1 MKILIADDDPTSRL
15 LLKAMVSK
23 LGHECIV
30 AEDGSS
36 AWDVLASGGIDVL
49 LTDWMMPGV
58 DGPELCRRLRNEVG
72 GGGYIYIVLT
82 TGLDHPEAVLEGM
95 SAGADDYLTKPVDK
109 FAVQTRL
116 VAAERVTELHRQ
128 LVHTQA
134 QLERANLELLE
145 QSLTD
150 QLTGLGN
157 RRRMD
162 EDLDR
167 VHARALRLGR
177 TYGVAIFDIDYF
189 KRYND
194 HYGHVAGDGA
204 LRDVAS
210 CIELIVRAGEC
221 AYRYGGEEFLVL
233 MPDCG
238 LGDVVSRAA
247 DRIRQSVVLAAI
259 PHEARPS
266 EPPVVTVSGGVSC
279 WMPGSPL
286 SAREVL
292 EAADRA
298 LYDAKSSGR
307 NRISAAP
314 LVAAGSDS
322 SIGTPERPHDG
333 LALERVSGQGLRPV
347 PEPNRQGLRPVPEPN
362 RRPGAGARSVAAGQV
377 SPVRA

>member
-23 LGHECIV
+23 LGHDCLV
-30 AEDGSS
+30 AKDGSS

-72 GGGYIYIVLT
+72 GGYIYIVLT
-82 TGLDHPEAVLEGM
+82 TGLDHPEDVLEGM

-162 EDLDR
+162 EDLGR

-177 TYGVAIFDIDYF
+177 TYGIAIFDIDYF

-210 CIELIVRAGEC
+210 CIDLIVRAGEC

-238 LGDVVSRAA
+238 LGDVVSKAA
-247 DRIRQSVVLAAI
+247 DRIRQSVLVAAI
-259 PHEARPS
+259 PHEASPS
-266 EPPVVTVSGGVSC
+266 EPHVVTVSGGVSC
-279 WMPGSPL
+279 WTPGSRL

-292 EAADRA
+292 EQADQA
-298 LYDAKSSGR
+298 LYDAKTAGR
-307 NRISAAP
+307 NRIA
-314 LVAAGSDS
+314 VA
-322 SIGTPERPHDG
+322 
-333 LALERVSGQGLRPV
+333 
-347 PEPNRQGLRPVPEPN
+347 
-362 RRPGAGARSVAAGQV
+362 RPGAGDPRGSTGTTGRQDDVLALQVTGSGTSAR
-377 SPVRA
+377 P

>member
-1 MKILIADDDPTSRL
+1 VKILIADDDPTSRL

-23 LGHECIV
+23 LGHECVV

-36 AWDVLASGGIDVL
+36 AWEVLASGGIDVL

-72 GGGYIYIVLT
+72 GAYIYIVLT
-82 TGLDHPEAVLEGM
+82 TGLDHPEDVLEGM

-116 VAAERVTELHRQ
+116 VAAERVTELHHQ
-128 LVHTQA
+128 LAYTQA

-167 VHARALRLGR
+167 VHARARRLGR

-238 LGDVVSRAA
+238 LGDVVSTAA
-247 DRIRQSVVLAAI
+247 DRIRRNVLQAAI

-266 EPPVVTVSGGVSC
+266 EPHVVTVSGGVSC
-279 WMPGSPL
+279 WMPGSRL
-286 SAREVL
+286 SAREML
-292 EAADRA
+292 EEADQA
-298 LYDAKSSGR
+298 LYDAKTAGR

-314 LVAAGSDS
+314 LGGPD
-322 SIGTPERPHDG
+322 DG
-333 LALERVSGQGLRPV
+333 LALEVSGSGTS
-347 PEPNRQGLRPVPEPN
+347 
-362 RRPGAGARSVAAGQV
+362 ARA
-377 SPVRA
+377 

>member
-23 LGHECIV
+23 LGHECVV

-36 AWDVLASGGIDVL
+36 AWEVLASGGIDVL

-72 GGGYIYIVLT
+72 GAYIYIVLT
-82 TGLDHPEAVLEGM
+82 TGLDHPEDVLEGM

-116 VAAERVTELHRQ
+116 VAAERVTELHHQ
-128 LVHTQA
+128 LAYTQA
-134 QLERANLELLE
+134 QLEHANLELLE

-167 VHARALRLGR
+167 VHARARRLGR

-238 LGDVVSRAA
+238 LGDVVSTAA
-247 DRIRQSVVLAAI
+247 DRIRRNVLQAAI

-266 EPPVVTVSGGVSC
+266 EPHVVTVSGGVSC
-279 WMPGSPL
+279 WMPGSRL
-286 SAREVL
+286 SAREML
-292 EAADRA
+292 EEADQA
-298 LYDAKSSGR
+298 LYDAKTAGR

-314 LVAAGSDS
+314 LGGPD
-322 SIGTPERPHDG
+322 DG
-333 LALERVSGQGLRPV
+333 LALEVSGSGTS
-347 PEPNRQGLRPVPEPN
+347 
-362 RRPGAGARSVAAGQV
+362 ARA
-377 SPVRA
+377 

>member
-1 MKILIADDDPTSRL
+1 VRILIADDDPTSRL

-23 LGHECIV
+23 LGHECVV

-36 AWDVLASGGIDVL
+36 AWEVLASGGIDVL

-72 GGGYIYIVLT
+72 GRYIYIVLT
-82 TGLDHPEAVLEGM
+82 TGLDHPEDVLEGM

-128 LVHTQA
+128 LAHTQA
-134 QLERANLELLE
+134 QLECANLELLE
-145 QSLTD
+145 RSLTD

-167 VHARALRLGR
+167 VHARARRLGR
-177 TYGVAIFDIDYF
+177 TYGIAIFDIDYF

-238 LGDVVSRAA
+238 LGDVVSTAA
-247 DRIRQSVVLAAI
+247 DRIRQSVVHAAI

-266 EPPVVTVSGGVSC
+266 EPHVVTVSGGVSC
-279 WMPGSPL
+279 WMPGSRL
-286 SAREVL
+286 SSREVL
-292 EAADRA
+292 EEADQA
-298 LYDAKSSGR
+298 LYEAKTAGR
-307 NRISAAP
+307 NRVAAAP
-314 LVAAGSDS
+314 PLGAGSVEA
-322 SIGTPERPHDG
+322 IGALEEPVGG
-333 LALERVSGQGLRPV
+333 LALEVSGSGSS
-347 PEPNRQGLRPVPEPN
+347 
-362 RRPGAGARSVAAGQV
+362 ARS
-377 SPVRA
+377 

>member
-1 MKILIADDDPTSRL
+1 MRILVADDDPTSRL
-15 LLKAMVSK
+15 LLKAMVTK
-23 LGHECIV
+23 LGHECVV

-58 DGPELCRRLRNEVG
+58 DGPELCRRVRNDV

-82 TGLDHPEAVLEGM
+82 TGLDNPEDVLEGM
-95 SAGADDYLTKPVDK
+95 SAGADDYLTKPVDR

-116 VAAERVTELHRQ
+116 VAAERVTELHHE
-128 LVHTQA
+128 LAHTQE
-134 QLERANLELLE
+134 QLERANFELLE

-162 EDLDR
+162 EDLAR
-167 VHARALRLGR
+167 VHARALRVGR
-177 TYGVAIFDIDYF
+177 TYGIAIFDIDYF

-210 CIELIVRAGEC
+210 CIDLIVRAGEC

-238 LGDVVSRAA
+238 LGDVVPKAA
-247 DRIRQSVVLAAI
+247 DRIRQSVLLAAI
-259 PHEARPS
+259 PHEARPA
-266 EPPVVTVSGGVSC
+266 EPHVVTVSGGVSC
-279 WMPGSPL
+279 WIPGSQL
-286 SAREVL
+286 SARQVL
-292 EAADRA
+292 EEADQA
-298 LYDAKSSGR
+298 LYAAKTAGR

-314 LVAAGSDS
+314 SGAGEALRA
-322 SIGTPERPHDG
+322 IGAVEGPDAGRP
-333 LALERVSGQGLRPV
+333 LEVSGS
-347 PEPNRQGLRPVPEPN
+347 
-362 RRPGAGARSVAAGQV
+362 ASAARA
-377 SPVRA
+377 

>member
-1 MKILIADDDPTSRL
+1 VRILIADDDPTSRL

-23 LGHECIV
+23 LGHECVV

-36 AWDVLASGGIDVL
+36 AWEVLASGGIDVL

-72 GGGYIYIVLT
+72 GGYIYIVLT
-82 TGLDHPEAVLEGM
+82 TGLDHPEDVLEGM

-134 QLERANLELLE
+134 QLEVANLELLE
-145 QSLTD
+145 RSLTD

-177 TYGVAIFDIDYF
+177 TYGIAIFDIDYF

-238 LGDVVSRAA
+238 LGDVVSTAA
-247 DRIRQSVVLAAI
+247 DRIRQSVVHAAI

-266 EPPVVTVSGGVSC
+266 EPHVVTVSGGVSC
-279 WMPGSPL
+279 WMPGSLL

-292 EAADRA
+292 EEADQA
-298 LYDAKSSGR
+298 LYEAKTAGR
-307 NRISAAP
+307 N
-314 LVAAGSDS
+314 LVAAAPPGGAGSVQA
-322 SIGTPERPHDG
+322 IGAFEEPDG
-333 LALERVSGQGLRPV
+333 GRALEVSGSGSS
-347 PEPNRQGLRPVPEPN
+347 
-362 RRPGAGARSVAAGQV
+362 AHS
-377 SPVRA
+377 

>member
-1 MKILIADDDPTSRL
+1 VRILIADDDPTSRL

-23 LGHECIV
+23 LGHECVV

-36 AWDVLASGGIDVL
+36 AWEVLASGGIDVL

-72 GGGYIYIVLT
+72 GGYIYIVLT
-82 TGLDHPEAVLEGM
+82 TGLDHPEDVLEGM

-134 QLERANLELLE
+134 QLEVANLELLE
-145 QSLTD
+145 RSLTD

-177 TYGVAIFDIDYF
+177 TYGIAIFDIDYF

-233 MPDCG
+233 LPDCG
-238 LGDVVSRAA
+238 LGDVVSTAA
-247 DRIRQSVVLAAI
+247 DRIRQSVVHAAI

-266 EPPVVTVSGGVSC
+266 EPHVVTVSGGVSC
-279 WMPGSPL
+279 WMPGSLL

-292 EAADRA
+292 EEADQA
-298 LYDAKSSGR
+298 LYEAKTAGR
-307 NRISAAP
+307 N
-314 LVAAGSDS
+314 LVAAAPPGGAGSVQA
-322 SIGTPERPHDG
+322 IGAFEEPDG
-333 LALERVSGQGLRPV
+333 GRALEVSGSGSS
-347 PEPNRQGLRPVPEPN
+347 
-362 RRPGAGARSVAAGQV
+362 AHS
-377 SPVRA
+377 

>member
-1 MKILIADDDPTSRL
+1 VKILIADDDPTSRL

-23 LGHECIV
+23 LGHECVV

-36 AWDVLASGGIDVL
+36 AWEVLASGGIDVL

-72 GGGYIYIVLT
+72 GAYIYIVLT
-82 TGLDHPEAVLEGM
+82 TGLDHPEDVLEGM

-116 VAAERVTELHRQ
+116 VAAERVTELHHQ
-128 LVHTQA
+128 LAYTQA
-134 QLERANLELLE
+134 QLEHANLELLE

-162 EDLDR
+162 EDLGR
-167 VHARALRLGR
+167 VHARARRLGR

-238 LGDVVSRAA
+238 LGDVVSTAA
-247 DRIRQSVVLAAI
+247 DRIRRNVLQAAI

-266 EPPVVTVSGGVSC
+266 EPHVVTVSGGVSC
-279 WMPGSPL
+279 WMPGSRLP
-286 SAREVL
+286 AREML
-292 EAADRA
+292 EEADQA
-298 LYDAKSSGR
+298 LYDAKTAGR

-314 LVAAGSDS
+314 LGGPDD
-322 SIGTPERPHDG
+322 RR
-333 LALERVSGQGLRPV
+333 ALEVSGSGSS
-347 PEPNRQGLRPVPEPN
+347 
-362 RRPGAGARSVAAGQV
+362 ARA
-377 SPVRA
+377 

>member
-1 MKILIADDDPTSRL
+1 MNILIADDDPTSRL

-23 LGHECIV
+23 LGHECVV

-36 AWDVLASGGIDVL
+36 AWEVLASGGIDVL

-72 GGGYIYIVLT
+72 GGYIYIVLT
-82 TGLDHPEAVLEGM
+82 TGLDNPEDILVGM
-95 SAGADDYLTKPVDK
+95 SAGADDYLTKPVDT

-128 LVHTQA
+128 LVQTQA

-150 QLTGLGN
+150 QLTGLAN

-167 VHARALRLGR
+167 VHARARRLGR

-194 HYGHVAGDGA
+194 HYGHVAGDSA

-210 CIELIVRAGEC
+210 CIDLIVRAGEC

-238 LGDVVSRAA
+238 LGDVVPTAA
-247 DRIRQSVVLAAI
+247 DRIRQSVVHAAI
-259 PHEARPS
+259 PHEARPT
-266 EPPVVTVSGGVSC
+266 EPRIVTISGGVSC
-279 WMPGSPL
+279 WMPGSQL
-286 SAREVL
+286 SARQVL
-292 EAADRA
+292 EAADQA
-298 LYDAKSSGR
+298 LYDAKTAGR
-307 NRISAAP
+307 NRIAAAP
-314 LVAAGSDS
+314 LGGTGSLLA
-322 SIGTPERPHDG
+322 IGV
-333 LALERVSGQGLRPV
+333 LEGPDDTLTLEVSGSGSSTL
-347 PEPNRQGLRPVPEPN
+347 
-362 RRPGAGARSVAAGQV
+362 A
-377 SPVRA
+377 

>member
-1 MKILIADDDPTSRL
+1 VNILIADDDPTSRL

-23 LGHECIV
+23 LGHECVV

-36 AWDVLASGGIDVL
+36 AWEVLASGGIDVL

-72 GGGYIYIVLT
+72 GSYIYIVLT
-82 TGLDHPEAVLEGM
+82 TGLDHPEDILVGM
-95 SAGADDYLTKPVDK
+95 SAGADDYLTKPVDT

-128 LVHTQA
+128 LVQTQA

-167 VHARALRLGR
+167 VHARARRLGR

-194 HYGHVAGDGA
+194 RYGHVAGDGA

-210 CIELIVRAGEC
+210 CIDLIVRAGEC

-238 LGDVVSRAA
+238 LSDVVPTAA
-247 DRIRQSVVLAAI
+247 DRIRQSVVHAAI

-266 EPPVVTVSGGVSC
+266 EPHIVTISGGVSC
-279 WMPGSPL
+279 WMPGSQL
-286 SAREVL
+286 SPREML
-292 EAADRA
+292 EAADQA
-298 LYDAKSSGR
+298 LYDAKTAGR
-307 NRISAAP
+307 NRIAAAP
-314 LVAAGSDS
+314 LGGTGSLHA
-322 SIGTPERPHDG
+322 IG
-333 LALERVSGQGLRPV
+333 ALEGPDDTLTLEVSGSGSSTH
-347 PEPNRQGLRPVPEPN
+347 
-362 RRPGAGARSVAAGQV
+362 A
-377 SPVRA
+377 

>member
-1 MKILIADDDPTSRL
+1 VRILVADDDPTSRL
-15 LLKAMVSK
+15 LLKGMVSK
-23 LGHECIV
+23 LGHECVV

-36 AWDVLASGGIDVL
+36 AWEVLAAGGIDVL
-49 LTDWMMPGV
+49 LTDWMMPGL
-58 DGPELCRRLRNEVG
+58 DGPELCRRLRNEV

-82 TGLDHPEAVLEGM
+82 TGLDHPEDVLEGM

-116 VAAERVTELHRQ
+116 VAAERVTDLHRQ
-128 LVHTQA
+128 LALTQE

-167 VHARALRLGR
+167 VHARARRLGR
-177 TYGVAIFDIDYF
+177 TYGIAIFDIDYF

-210 CIELIVRAGEC
+210 CIELVVRAGEC

-238 LGDVVSRAA
+238 LGDAVSTAA
-247 DRIRQSVVLAAI
+247 DRIRRSVVDAAI
-259 PHEARPS
+259 PHPARPS
-266 EPPVVTVSGGVSC
+266 EPNLVTVSGGVAC
-279 WMPGSPL
+279 WIPGSPL

-292 EAADRA
+292 EEADQA
-298 LYDAKSSGR
+298 LYDAKTEGR

-314 LVAAGSDS
+314 LGGAGSIQAID
-322 SIGTPERPHDG
+322 
-333 LALERVSGQGLRPV
+333 ALERQDDQRALEVSGSGSSAHP
-347 PEPNRQGLRPVPEPN
+347 
-362 RRPGAGARSVAAGQV
+362 
-377 SPVRA
+377 

>member
-1 MKILIADDDPTSRL
+1 MRILIADDEPTSRL
-15 LLKAMVSK
+15 VLRAMVSK
-23 LGHECIV
+23 LGHECVV

-36 AWDVLASGGIDVL
+36 AWDILASGGIDVL

-72 GGGYIYIVLT
+72 GGYIYIVLT
-82 TGLDHPEAVLEGM
+82 TGLDNPEDVLKGM
-95 SAGADDYLTKPVDK
+95 SAGADDYLTKPIDT

-128 LVHTQA
+128 LALAQG
-134 QLERANLELLE
+134 QLEQANLELLE

-150 QLTGLGN
+150 KLTGLGN

-167 VHARALRLGR
+167 VHARARRVGR
-177 TYGVAIFDIDYF
+177 TYGIAIFDIDYF

-238 LGDVVSRAA
+238 LGDVVSTAA
-247 DRIRQSVVLAAI
+247 DRIRQSVLHAAI
-259 PHEARPS
+259 PHGARPS
-266 EPPVVTVSGGVSC
+266 EPHMVTVSGGVSS
-279 WMPGSPL
+279 WIPGSEL

-292 EAADRA
+292 EAADQA
-298 LYDAKSSGR
+298 LYDAKAAGR
-307 NRISAAP
+307 NRISAAGHGG
-314 LVAAGSDS
+314 LSLRAAG
-322 SIGTPERPHDG
+322 
-333 LALERVSGQGLRPV
+333 ALEGRDHEGRRDDERALEVTGSGS
-347 PEPNRQGLRPVPEPN
+347 
-362 RRPGAGARSVAAGQV
+362 AHA
-377 SPVRA
+377 

>member
-23 LGHECIV
+23 LGHECVV

-36 AWDVLASGGIDVL
+36 AWEVLASGGIDVL

-72 GGGYIYIVLT
+72 GAYIYIVLT
-82 TGLDHPEAVLEGM
+82 TGLDHPEDVLEGM

-116 VAAERVTELHRQ
+116 VAAERVTELHHQ
-128 LVHTQA
+128 LAYTQA
-134 QLERANLELLE
+134 ELEHANLELLE

-167 VHARALRLGR
+167 VHARARRLGR

-194 HYGHVAGDGA
+194 HYGHVAGDGT

-238 LGDVVSRAA
+238 LGDVISTAA
-247 DRIRQSVVLAAI
+247 DRIRRNVLQAAI

-266 EPPVVTVSGGVSC
+266 EPHVVTVSGGVSC
-279 WMPGSPL
+279 WMPGSRL
-286 SAREVL
+286 SAREML
-292 EAADRA
+292 EEADQA
-298 LYDAKSSGR
+298 LYVAKTAGR

-314 LVAAGSDS
+314 LG
-322 SIGTPERPHDG
+322 G
-333 LALERVSGQGLRPV
+333 LDDRRALEVSGSGTS
-347 PEPNRQGLRPVPEPN
+347 
-362 RRPGAGARSVAAGQV
+362 ARA
-377 SPVRA
+377 

>member
-1 MKILIADDDPTSRL
+1 VKILIADDDPTSRL

-23 LGHECIV
+23 LGHECVV

-72 GGGYIYIVLT
+72 GGYIYIVLT
-82 TGLDHPEAVLEGM
+82 TGLDHPEDVLEGM

-128 LVHTQA
+128 LAHTQE
-134 QLERANLELLE
+134 QLEHANLELLE
-145 QSLTD
+145 RSLTD

-167 VHARALRLGR
+167 VHARASRLGR
-177 TYGVAIFDIDYF
+177 TYGIAIFDIDYF

-221 AYRYGGEEFLVL
+221 AYRFGGEEFLVL

-238 LGDVVSRAA
+238 LGDVVSIAA
-247 DRIRQSVVLAAI
+247 DRIRQSVLHAAI
-259 PHEARPS
+259 PHDARPS
-266 EPPVVTVSGGVSC
+266 EPHVVTVSGGVSR

-292 EAADRA
+292 EEADQA
-298 LYDAKSSGR
+298 LYDAKTAGR
-307 NRISAAP
+307 NRIAVAP
-314 LVAAGSDS
+314 PGHGGAVEATGAPE
-322 SIGTPERPHDG
+322 TPDDER
-333 LALERVSGQGLRPV
+333 ALEVSGS
-347 PEPNRQGLRPVPEPN
+347 
-362 RRPGAGARSVAAGQV
+362 ASSAHA
-377 SPVRA
+377 

>member
-1 MKILIADDDPTSRL
+1 VKILIADDDPTSRL

-23 LGHECIV
+23 LGHECVV

-36 AWDVLASGGIDVL
+36 AWEVLASGGIDVL

-72 GGGYIYIVLT
+72 GAYIYIVLT
-82 TGLDHPEAVLEGM
+82 TGLDHPEDVLEGM

-116 VAAERVTELHRQ
+116 VAAERVTELHHQ
-128 LVHTQA
+128 LAYTQA

-167 VHARALRLGR
+167 VHARARRLGR

-238 LGDVVSRAA
+238 LGDVISTAA
-247 DRIRQSVVLAAI
+247 DRIRRNVLQAAI

-266 EPPVVTVSGGVSC
+266 EPHVVTVSGGVSC
-279 WMPGSPL
+279 WMPGSRL
-286 SAREVL
+286 SAREML
-292 EAADRA
+292 EEADQA
-298 LYDAKSSGR
+298 LYDAKTAGR

-314 LVAAGSDS
+314 LGGPD
-322 SIGTPERPHDG
+322 DG
-333 LALERVSGQGLRPV
+333 LALEVSGSGTS
-347 PEPNRQGLRPVPEPN
+347 
-362 RRPGAGARSVAAGQV
+362 ARA
-377 SPVRA
+377 

>member
-1 MKILIADDDPTSRL
+1 VKVLIADDDPTSRL

-23 LGHECIV
+23 LGHECVV

-36 AWDVLASGGIDVL
+36 AWEVLASGGIDVL

-72 GGGYIYIVLT
+72 GGYIYIVLT
-82 TGLDHPEAVLEGM
+82 TGLDHPEDVLEGM
-95 SAGADDYLTKPVDK
+95 SAGADDYLTKPVDR

-128 LVHTQA
+128 LALTQE

-145 QSLTD
+145 LSLTD
-150 QLTGLGN
+150 QLTSLGN

-167 VHARALRLGR
+167 VHARARRLGR
-177 TYGVAIFDIDYF
+177 TYGIAIFDIDYF

-238 LGDVVSRAA
+238 LGDVVSTAA
-247 DRIRQSVVLAAI
+247 DRIRQSVVHAAI

-266 EPPVVTVSGGVSC
+266 EPHVVTVSGGVSC
-279 WMPGSPL
+279 WVPGSQL
-286 SAREVL
+286 SAQEVVE
-292 EAADRA
+292 EADQA
-298 LYDAKSSGR
+298 LYEAKTTGR
-307 NRISAAP
+307 NRISGAP
-314 LVAAGSDS
+314 LRDAGDLQA
-322 SIGTPERPHDG
+322 IG
-333 LALERVSGQGLRPV
+333 ALEAPEDDRTLEVSGSG
-347 PEPNRQGLRPVPEPN
+347 
-362 RRPGAGARSVAAGQV
+362 
-377 SPVRA
+377 SPAHT

>member
-1 MKILIADDDPTSRL
+1 VKILIADDDPTSRL

-23 LGHECIV
+23 LGYECIV

-36 AWDVLASGGIDVL
+36 AWAVLASGGIDVL

-58 DGPELCRRLRNEVG
+58 DGPELCRRVRNDVG
-72 GGGYIYIVLT
+72 GGYTYIVLT
-82 TGLDHPEAVLEGM
+82 TGLDHPEDVLEGM

-128 LVHTQA
+128 LTFMQG

-167 VHARALRLGR
+167 VHARARRVGR
-177 TYGVAIFDIDYF
+177 IYGIAIFDIDYF

-210 CIELIVRAGEC
+210 CIDLIVRAGEC

-238 LGDVVSRAA
+238 LGDAVTTAA
-247 DRIRQSVVLAAI
+247 DRIRQSVLQAAI

-266 EPPVVTVSGGVSC
+266 EPHVVTVSGGVSC
-279 WMPGSPL
+279 WMPGSQL
-286 SAREVL
+286 SAREML
-292 EAADRA
+292 EKADQA
-298 LYDAKSSGR
+298 LYDAKTAGR

-314 LVAAGSDS
+314 LGGEGSFHAN
-322 SIGTPERPHDG
+322 G
-333 LALERVSGQGLRPV
+333 ALEGPDDTLAFHVSASGSS
-347 PEPNRQGLRPVPEPN
+347 
-362 RRPGAGARSVAAGQV
+362 ARA
-377 SPVRA
+377 

>member
-23 LGHECIV
+23 LGHECVV

-36 AWDVLASGGIDVL
+36 AWEVLASGGIDVL

-72 GGGYIYIVLT
+72 GAYIYIVLT
-82 TGLDHPEAVLEGM
+82 TGLDHPEDVLEGM

-116 VAAERVTELHRQ
+116 VAAERVTELHHQ
-128 LVHTQA
+128 LAYTQA

-167 VHARALRLGR
+167 VHARARRLGR

-238 LGDVVSRAA
+238 LGDVVSTAA
-247 DRIRQSVVLAAI
+247 DRIRRNVLQAAI

-266 EPPVVTVSGGVSC
+266 EPHVVTVSGGVSC
-279 WMPGSPL
+279 WMPGSRL
-286 SAREVL
+286 SAREML
-292 EAADRA
+292 EEADQA
-298 LYDAKSSGR
+298 LYDAKTAGR

-314 LVAAGSDS
+314 LGGPD
-322 SIGTPERPHDG
+322 DG
-333 LALERVSGQGLRPV
+333 LALEVSGSGT
-347 PEPNRQGLRPVPEPN
+347 
-362 RRPGAGARSVAAGQV
+362 ST
-377 SPVRA
+377 RA